1 MKKEERGS
9 GRYSKRAC
17 LLRLGYY
24 DESHSASA
32 IVSDFAHKTAP
43 LKLAQTVDITG
54 FILLAE
60 ALRNG
65 I

>member
-24 DESHSASA
+24 DESHRTKRRREESCMNHILPICLSRMLRTAYAASP
-32 IVSDFAHKTAP
+32 V
-43 LKLAQTVDITG
+43 TVICS
-54 FILLAE
+54 
-60 ALRNG
+60 
-65 I
+65 